1 MASLR
6 PPPTAAQSV
15 LPPVRPSKPPRGARP
30 ASPMAEKVA
39 TARRVCAKAPWAK
52 STSPIC
58 AIPTATSS
66 APRTEWVDPKTSN
79 WPADIQVRSDSM
91 RIAVVGAGG
100 VGGGFGAALA
110 KAGADVSFV
119 ARGAHLAAM
128 RSEGLKIQGGRGETH
143 LVPTRA
149 TEDPAE
155 IGQVDIVLF
164 CVKLWDVESAGQ
176 RIKPLIGPDTAV
188 IPLQNGIDAAERL
201 IPILGES
208 AVMGGVAQISASI
221 VAPGVIQQVGTFM
234 RMIFGEL
241 DGRRSQRAEDF
252 LALCL
257 KAGFDATLSE
267 QILTDLW
274 MKFILLAS
282 NAGIM
287 ALARQP
293 IGKLRDDPDL
303 RPIFLAA
310 YQETIDVGR
319 AGGVALPADALDK
332 ILAFTGHA
340 PPAMQ
345 ASMALDLDRGNRLE
359 VPWLSGKVAEL
370 GRQLG
375 VPTPTHSMM
384 YAMLKPYVMGAAG

>member
-1 MASLR
+1 
-6 PPPTAAQSV
+6 
-15 LPPVRPSKPPRGARP
+15 
-30 ASPMAEKVA
+30 
-39 TARRVCAKAPWAK
+39 
-52 STSPIC
+52 
-58 AIPTATSS
+58 
-66 APRTEWVDPKTSN
+66 
-79 WPADIQVRSDSM
+79 M

-110 KAGADVSFV
+110 KAGADVTFI

-128 RSEGLKIQGGRGETH
+128 KSAGLKVQGPRGDTH

-149 TEDPAE
+149 SDDPAE
-155 IGQVDIVLF
+155 IGSVDIVLF
-164 CVKLWDVESAGQ
+164 CVKLWDVESAGEK
-176 RIKPLIGPDTAV
+176 IKPLIGAGTAV
-188 IPLQNGIDAAERL
+188 IPLQNGVDAHERL
-201 IPILGES
+201 IPILGKN

-221 VAPGVIQQVGTFM
+221 VAPGVIAQVGTFM
-234 RMIFGEL
+234 RMVFGEL
-241 DGRRSQRAEDF
+241 DGRRSQRGEEF

-257 KAGFDATLSE
+257 KAGFEATLSE

-282 NAGIM
+282 NAGMM
-287 ALARQP
+287 ALSRQP
-293 IGKLRDDPDL
+293 IGALRDDPDL
-303 RPIFLAA
+303 RPIFVAA

-319 AGGVALPADALDK
+319 ARGVALPADALER
-332 ILAFTGHA
+332 IVELTRHF
-340 PPAMQ
+340 PPAMK

-375 VPTPTHSMM
+375 IPTPTHNMV